1 MEIMMEKELVLVDCV
16 STFRMRY
23 LVEVP
28 VGKSEWALDTVTMN
42 EAKEFSQE
50 WIGEQILSHR
60 VVSDKEALAV
70 CDVDNEYCKTWT
82 DEKKLEV
89 FVTSWKDPST
99 SDLSLDS
106 LADEEIEHTE
116 QYYDTERNK

>member
-1 MEIMMEKELVLVDCV
+1 MEKELVLVDCV